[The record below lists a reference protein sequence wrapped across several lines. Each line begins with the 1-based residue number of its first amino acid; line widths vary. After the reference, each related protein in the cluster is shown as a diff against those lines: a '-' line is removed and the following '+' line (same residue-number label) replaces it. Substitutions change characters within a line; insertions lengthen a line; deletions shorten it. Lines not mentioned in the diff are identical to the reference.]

1 MEMNFKNYVFAK
13 EEQNLTITRNMFI
26 GLTGTNTEQYVKALN
41 LSVLNKGTLLIND
54 NKITKENIKVFRKRI
69 YTIPKEFTYP
79 FDMEV
84 KTYLL
89 NEVQKRNLTFKDI
102 FKKLQ
107 DSLKIVGLNEAYF
120 TKPLYVLSTLE
131 KKLLQ
136 LASALLSNPELVII
150 EEPFLG
156 IDLHNEKK
164 MVLLLKKLAERYHKI
179 FILVTDNID
188 ALYQYTNK
196 IIITNK
202 NKILTIGST
211 KEVLEDTTFLKRN
224 RIPLPEIIEFTYLA
238 RTKKQ
243 VKIDYHNDI
252 RDIIKDIYKHV

>member
-1 MEMNFKNYVFAK
+1 
-13 EEQNLTITRNMFI
+13 
-26 GLTGTNTEQYVKALN
+26 
-41 LSVLNKGTLLIND
+41 
-54 NKITKENIKVFRKRI
+54 
-69 YTIPKEFTYP
+69 
-79 FDMEV
+79 
-84 KTYLL
+84 
-89 NEVQKRNLTFKDI
+89 
-102 FKKLQ
+102 
-107 DSLKIVGLNEAYF
+107 
-120 TKPLYVLSTLE
+120 
-131 KKLLQ
+131 
-136 LASALLSNPELVII
+136 
-150 EEPFLG
+150 
-156 IDLHNEKK
+156 